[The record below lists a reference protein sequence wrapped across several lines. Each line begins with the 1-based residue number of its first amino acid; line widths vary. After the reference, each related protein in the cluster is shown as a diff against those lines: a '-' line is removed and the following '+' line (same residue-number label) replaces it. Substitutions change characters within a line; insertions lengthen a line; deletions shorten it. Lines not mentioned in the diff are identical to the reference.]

1 MFRNFGLSNN
11 ILKVRF
17 LLVSVVVALSL
28 FGDALLYAVLPA
40 RPADFRVLIWQIG
53 ILLGANRLIRLF
65 TNEISARIL
74 KRYGL
79 KKPLVFAIIIGGLTT
94 AGYAVPLGFW
104 WLLLMRIIWGSCWSV
119 FRAEGYISA
128 LALSGGHNRGKVI
141 AAYQT
146 ITRVG
151 SGGGVLIGGFLSDLI
166 GIPETFILYG
176 IITISG
182 LIPACLVSLDM
193 ISSVKEPGEP
203 ESQAGSIDLK
213 LNEADSIGADVEG
226 FRARVNN
233 TASAVSD
240 NVSDNASGNASDKSF
255 GNFIKRNIL
264 IWYGGFSVT
273 MAEQMITNLT
283 GRLVVDKIMPGISF
297 AVGAAS
303 LTGILLGFK
312 TFGTLA
318 FVPLMGILSDKFG
331 RRKVLLITLIVQIV
345 ILGLLIFSGNWL
357 MLSVVL
363 ALQFMAAVSS
373 RLGIYTL
380 AGDRAAEDNDSGNQA
395 LYMNRFA
402 TFVDLGTS
410 FGPVA
415 AYSLYSCSGFVT
427 VILAGISLLVPLVV
441 LLAKKVE

>member
-17 LLVSVVVALSL
+17 LLVSIVVALSL

-40 RPADFRVLIWQIG
+40 RPAGFHVLIWQIG
-53 ILLGANRLIRLF
+53 IILGANRLIRLF
-65 TNEISARIL
+65 TNEIAGRLL
-74 KRYGL
+74 KKHGL
-79 KKPLVFAIIIGGLTT
+79 KKPLVAAIIIGGLTT

-119 FRAEGYISA
+119 FRAEGYINA

-193 ISSVKEPGEP
+193 SSPAKGSGQP
-203 ESQAGSIDLK
+203 ESPADSIDLK

-226 FRARVNN
+226 FKARVNN
-233 TASAVSD
+233 PVFA
-240 NVSDNASGNASDKSF
+240 ASDKMPDNTSA
-255 GNFIKRNIL
+255 GNYRDFIKRNML
-264 IWYGGFSVT
+264 ICYGGFSVT

-303 LTGILLGFK
+303 LTGILLGFR
-312 TFGTLA
+312 TFAMLA

-331 RRKVLLITLIVQIV
+331 DRKSTRL
-345 ILGLLIFSGNWL
+345 N
-357 MLSVVL
+357 
-363 ALQFMAAVSS
+363 SS
-373 RLGIYTL
+373 HT
-380 AGDRAAEDNDSGNQA
+380 D
-395 LYMNRFA
+395 
-402 TFVDLGTS
+402 
-410 FGPVA
+410 
-415 AYSLYSCSGFVT
+415 
-427 VILAGISLLVPLVV
+427 ISRMP
-441 LLAKKVE
+441 ASA